1 LETGAT
7 FPVGL
12 VSNRTK
18 KRAASASLRDK
29 QLPVFKKHKPKK
41 ADSPTYLRPYA
52 DAARAHGTGFGT
64 MLWRSP
70 DGQKKRFEV
79 IAQMIDQDRC
89 ICADLGCGRADLLTY
104 LADTSR
110 VPDGYFGV
118 DGIPDM
124 FDAGQTV
131 IRDLAIKNA
140 CCILAD
146 FVADSTL
153 FQTLAADHRVNT
165 FIFSGS
171 LNTLE
176 EPQAKALLD
185 RAYHALPSTG
195 LLIFNFLSDRV
206 PGGDTGETGPAH
218 RFDTLGMLDWAMER
232 TPLVRF
238 RHDYLGGHDAT
249 IGMQKP

>member
-1 LETGAT
+1 M
-7 FPVGL
+7 P
-12 VSNRTK
+12 
-18 KRAASASLRDK
+18 KRAAGASPRDK
-29 QLPVFKKHKPKK
+29 QSPVFKKHKPEKTE
-41 ADSPTYLRPYA
+41 APTYLRPYA
-52 DAARAHGTGFGT
+52 DAARTHGTGFGT

-89 ICADLGCGRADLLTY
+89 ICADLGCGRADLLSY

-110 VPDGYFGV
+110 IPVGYIGI

-124 FDAGQTV
+124 SNAGKAV
-131 IRDLAIKNA
+131 IKDRAIENA
-140 CCILAD
+140 QCILAD

-153 FQTLAADHRVNT
+153 FTRLTTDHKVNT

-171 LNTLE
+171 LNTLD

-185 RAYHALPSTG
+185 RAFQALPIGG
-195 LLIFNFLSDRV
+195 LLIFNFLSNRL
-206 PGGDTGETGPAH
+206 PGGDTGDTGPAH
-218 RFDTLGMLDWAMER
+218 RFDPLALLDWALER

-238 RHDYLGGHDAT
+238 RHDYLDGHDAT
-249 IGMQKP
+249 ISMKKP